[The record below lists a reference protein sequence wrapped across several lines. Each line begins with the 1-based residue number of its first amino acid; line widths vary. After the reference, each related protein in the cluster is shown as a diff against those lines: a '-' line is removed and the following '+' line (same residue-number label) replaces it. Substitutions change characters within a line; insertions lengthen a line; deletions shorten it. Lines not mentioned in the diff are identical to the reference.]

1 MRISQTRAMRRNL
14 RTSTTTSKL
23 VLDLSISAH
32 PHQGANGGQQQN
44 FQFNF
49 GGNTFQGYGPHQGSG
64 AQQHANFQM
73 GGMPGMPDISGIF
86 QNLQHVFG
94 NLGNMAPGNMYP

>member
-1 MRISQTRAMRRNL
+1 
-14 RTSTTTSKL
+14 
-23 VLDLSISAH
+23 
-32 PHQGANGGQQQN
+32 
-44 FQFNF
+44 
-49 GGNTFQGYGPHQGSG
+49 
-64 AQQHANFQM
+64 M